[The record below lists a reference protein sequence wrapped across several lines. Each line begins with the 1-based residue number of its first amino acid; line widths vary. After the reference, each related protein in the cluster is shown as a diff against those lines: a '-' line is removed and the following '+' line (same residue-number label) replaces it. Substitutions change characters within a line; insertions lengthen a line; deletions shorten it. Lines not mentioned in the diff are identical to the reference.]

1 MEEQKTTTTSLF
13 DQFVATHTPEI
24 DPLTFLINLTLT
36 FVLATLLGILY
47 SRYGNSLSN
56 KKMFAS
62 NFEMIA
68 LTTMIIITIVKSSL
82 ALSLGL
88 VGALSIV
95 RFRAAIKE
103 PEELAYIFL
112 TISIGLGMGAD
123 QVKITIAGFTFIAL
137 VIWLKS
143 MFTQVRATN
152 KSLNFTVL
160 ANKGLNLSLDNI
172 VNTLSPHCKDLE
184 LKRFDENSE
193 FMEASFL
200 VEFANFNKL
209 SEARNALMQLNNG
222 LQINFLDQKGII

>member
-1 MEEQKTTTTSLF
+1 MEQQTSLF

-24 DPLTFLINLTLT
+24 DPLTFIINLALT
-36 FVLATLLGILY
+36 FLLATLLGLVY

-62 NFEMIA
+62 NFELIA

-112 TISIGLGMGAD
+112 TIAIGLGFGAD
-123 QVKITIAGFTFIAL
+123 QKPITIMGFVFVVAA
-137 VIWLKS
+137 VWLKS
-143 MFTQVRATN
+143 MLSSPRATN

-160 ANKGLNLSLDNI
+160 ANKSLNLSLDNI
-172 VNTLSPHCKDLE
+172 VNTLSPHCKDME
-184 LKRFDENSE
+184 LKRLDENSE

-200 VEFANFNKL
+200 VEFSDFSKL
-209 SEARNALMQLNNG
+209 SAARNSLMQLDNG
-222 LQINFLDQKGII
+222 LQINFLDQKGIL

>member
-1 MEEQKTTTTSLF
+1 MNQATNQATIFEQFL
-13 DQFVATHTPEI
+13 ATHSPEI
-24 DPLTFLINLTLT
+24 DALTFFINLAIT
-36 FVLATLLGILY
+36 FILATLLGLVY

-62 NFEMIA
+62 NFELIA
-68 LTTMIIITIVKSSL
+68 LTTMVIITIVKSSL

-112 TISIGLGMGAD
+112 TIAIGLGLGAD
-123 QVKITIAGFTFIAL
+123 QVGITLIGFGFIVF

-143 MFTQVRATN
+143 MFSKPRETN

-160 ANKGLNLSLDNI
+160 ANKKLNLSLDKI
-172 VNTLSPHCKDLE
+172 VDTLKPHCKDLE
-184 LKRFDENSE
+184 LKRLDENGE
-193 FMEASFL
+193 FIEASFL
-200 VEFANFNKL
+200 VEFSSFSKL
-209 SEARNALMQLNNG
+209 SAARTSLLGLNKD
-222 LQINFLDQKGII
+222 LQINFLDQKGIL

>member
-1 MEEQKTTTTSLF
+1 MEQTNQATIFEQFL
-13 DQFVATHTPEI
+13 ANHTPEI
-24 DPLTFLINLTLT
+24 SAGNFLINLALT
-36 FVLATLLGILY
+36 FILTVLLGQLY

-62 NFEMIA
+62 NFELIA
-68 LTTMIIITIVKSSL
+68 LTTMVIITIVKSSL

-112 TISIGLGMGAD
+112 TIAIGLGLGAD
-123 QVKITIAGFTFIAL
+123 QRLITILGFLFIAL

-143 MFTQVRATN
+143 MFSKPRETN

-160 ANKGLNLSLDNI
+160 ANKALNLSLDSI
-172 VNTLSPHCKDLE
+172 VETLSPHCKDLE
-184 LKRFDENSE
+184 LKRLDENSE

-200 VEFANFNKL
+200 VEFNNFAKL
-209 SEARNALMQLNNG
+209 SEARTALLQLDNG
-222 LQINFLDQKGII
+222 IQINFLDQKGII

>member
-1 MEEQKTTTTSLF
+1 MEQNQPFDFEQFL
-13 DQFVATHTPEI
+13 ATNTPEI
-24 DPLTFLINLTLT
+24 SAGTFLINLALT
-36 FVLATLLGILY
+36 YILATLLGVLY

-62 NFEMIA
+62 NFELIA
-68 LTTMIIITIVKSSL
+68 LTTMVIITIVKSSL

-112 TISIGLGMGAD
+112 TIAIGLGLGAD
-123 QVKITIAGFTFIAL
+123 QWQVTVLGFIFIAF
-137 VIWLKS
+137 VIWIKS
-143 MFTQVRATN
+143 MFTQPRATN

-160 ANKGLNLSLDNI
+160 ANKGLSVSLDNI
-172 VNTLSPHCKDLE
+172 VDTLSPHCKDLE

-200 VEFANFNKL
+200 VEFTNFTKL
-209 SEARNALMQLNNG
+209 SEARNALMTMNDG